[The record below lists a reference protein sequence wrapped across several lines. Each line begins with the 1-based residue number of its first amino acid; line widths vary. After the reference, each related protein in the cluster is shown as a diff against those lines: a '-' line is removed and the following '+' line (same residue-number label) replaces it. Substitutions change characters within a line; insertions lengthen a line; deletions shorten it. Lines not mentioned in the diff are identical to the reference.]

1 MSEEGVTYS
10 FKDLFEKLEKS
21 LTAGFDKLDKR
32 VDQLNLR
39 LDAKADNSTVTAL
52 EAKVIANDLR
62 TEERFSNFGEAV
74 EARFKPLELAEAG
87 SVAVAGYKK
96 VALGVVVSLTAGG
109 IGELI
114 YLLVSSGGHS

>member
-21 LTAGFDKLDKR
+21 LTAGFEKLDKR

-39 LDAKADNSTVTAL
+39 LDAKADNSTVAAL
-52 EAKVIANDLR
+52 ESKVIANELR
-62 TEERFSNFGEAV
+62 TEERFTSFAELIDS
-74 EARFKPLELAEAG
+74 RFKPIELAQAG

-96 VALGVVVSLTAGG
+96 ILVGFAVTLSAGG

-114 YLLVSSGGHS
+114 YLLATGVHT

>member
-1 MSEEGVTYS
+1 MDGDGVTYS

-39 LDAKADNSTVTAL
+39 LDAKADNSTVSAL
-52 EAKVIANDLR
+52 EAKVVANDLR
-62 TEERFSNFGEAV
+62 TEERFTKFGETLDN
-74 EARFKPLELAEAG
+74 RFKPLELAEAG
-87 SVAVAGYKK
+87 SIAVAGYKK
-96 VALGVVVSLTAGG
+96 IALGVIVSLTAGG

-114 YLLVSSGGHS
+114 YLLASGVH